1 MSDKIQEGTVLEDP
15 DKVKKTEE
23 KTTFFTQLDNT
34 AKQTSA
40 RVRNKAKE
48 IRTELNEVYDNA
60 QEFAERYAKKME
72 LLISRVA
79 YATVTLMI
87 YFIHASAICY
97 LSMSVN
103 VNQGLG
109 GVKMSG
115 PPFKPPRFTMNK
127 CPEEDF
133 TKGFFENIRNSL
145 KEFGFP
151 YKNMVSCDNFA
162 MIKEP
167 FTYVRFSRWVSNTI
181 AFSYSSGRKYLNAIF
196 SFFSDPI
203 AAFWILPILVPIILM
218 VTLLFAPAT
227 TLFGGLLLGSEIL
240 PSNFF
245 GMFAFYNPFIMF
257 FTVCAFIS
265 GIIGIPILNTFAM
278 FASALFFFMVFPYI
292 LNDKFIFPNDPTM
305 KPYSGFEFIWRNIS
319 YRWETILLAW
329 LLVVAKIT
337 KNTFDT
343 KSDLQATVIA
353 TDGLNAKVIFDSG
366 SKLTVNTSEL
376 SIDPDIYLKIN
387 TQVKV
392 NTNPLGTNSY
402 IGTISN
408 ITTIDG
414 ELVYDIFV
422 QSEGKEDRTE
432 TQVKHSDLTPI
443 VTVENEQKI
452 RKKSR
457 VIVNSKSTA
466 GSIASMFI
474 YILTLGWSI
483 WITFRHSSS
492 YVVLSVLLYVI
503 EFLVD
508 YQVILSL
515 IVLIGVCLYYAII
528 YKDDVVDVANEIKD
542 EAEKISGTKNKK

>member
-40 RVRNKAKE
+40 TVRNKVKGITNE
-48 IRTELNEVYDNA
+48 VNEVYDNA
-60 QEFAERYAKKME
+60 QKFAERYAKKME
-72 LLISRVA
+72 ILISRIA
-79 YATVTLMI
+79 YATGALMI

-167 FTYVRFSRWVSNTI
+167 FTYVRFSRWVSNTL
-181 AFSYSSGRKYLNAIF
+181 AFSYSNGRKYLNAIF

-203 AAFWILPILVPIILM
+203 AAFWILPFFVPLIIM
-218 VTLLFAPAT
+218 VTLLFAPAS

-245 GMFAFYNPFIMF
+245 GMFALNPFSMF
-257 FTVCAFIS
+257 FTVFAFIS

-278 FASALFFFMVFPYI
+278 FASALFFFIVFPYI

-305 KPYSGFEFIWRNIS
+305 KPYSGFDFIWKNIS

-337 KNTFDT
+337 KSTFDT
-343 KSDLQATVIA
+343 KTDLKARVIA
-353 TDGLNAKVIFDSG
+353 TNGLNATVIFDSG
-366 SKLTVNTSEL
+366 SKLKVKTSEL
-376 SIDPDIYLKIN
+376 SIDPDSYLRIN
-387 TQVKV
+387 AKVKV

-402 IGTISN
+402 VGTIRN
-408 ITTIDG
+408 KTKIDG

-422 QSEGKEDRTE
+422 KSEGKQDKTE
-432 TQVKHSDLTPI
+432 TQVKHSDITPI
-443 VTVENEQKI
+443 ITAENEQKI
-452 RKKSR
+452 RANSR

-474 YILTLGWSI
+474 YMIALGWLI
-483 WITFRHSSS
+483 WIIFRHKSS

-515 IVLIGVCLYYAII
+515 IVLIGVGFYYAIL

-542 EAEKISGTKNKK
+542 KAEKISGTKNKK